1 MSQSATSKFRI
12 HILSKGRVVTMAKI
26 APKGESLE
34 RAEYL
39 ARLRFGDRFLKI
51 EGF

>member
-1 MSQSATSKFRI
+1 MNSKFRI
-12 HILSKGRVVTMAKI
+12 TILNNGKKVTLAKI
-26 APKGESLE
+26 CNGKESLE